1 MTDIKPLNPMPVKPM
16 PLQIKQL
23 DEQEQK
29 EYMKRVKS
37 GETPFVLSNAAIR
50 MSSFISCVNHGD
62 EIILNTK
69 LEKVCVFRGQH
80 KQVSRMFDDISKLL
94 EAIEAEDYE
103 SMHILQKYIKKN
115 NMYN

>member
-1 MTDIKPLNPMPVKPM
+1 MTDLKPVKPA

-37 GETPFVLSNAAIR
+37 GETPFVLSNASIR

-69 LEKVCVFRGQH
+69 LEKLCVFRGQH

-94 EAIEAEDYE
+94 EAIESEDYE
-103 SMHILQKYIKKN
+103 SMRILQKYIKKN